1 MTQYLPIYTSIHHS
15 AMLDLGSETT
25 FFDVFDGHG
34 GNHNICLLCSL
45 NQTAY
50 EEYHYAKYLQNL
62 SLTFHNLIPLLYL
75 GRVAVKF
82 CTKYPHNQV
91 LKNEAYSIGDLGPT
105 VLIKLKYLLYVYN
118 KHKVDCVNALLIV
131 AF

>member
-1 MTQYLPIYTSIHHS
+1 MPFMFLE
-15 AMLDLGSETT
+15 LDCLRGIPLCQ
-25 FFDVFDGHG
+25 VFIEPLF
-34 GNHNICLLCSL
+34 NIS
-45 NQTAY
+45 QPHTI
-50 EEYHYAKYLQNL
+50 
-62 SLTFHNLIPLLYL
+62 IPLLYL

-91 LKNEAYSIGDLGPT
+91 LKSEAYSVGDLGPT